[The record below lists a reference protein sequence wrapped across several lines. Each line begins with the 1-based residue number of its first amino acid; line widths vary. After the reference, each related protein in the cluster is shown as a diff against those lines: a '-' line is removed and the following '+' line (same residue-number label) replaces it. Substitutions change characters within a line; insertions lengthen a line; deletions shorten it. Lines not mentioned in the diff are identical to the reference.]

1 MTAPFLRGSMTFEDY
16 NYDLYNEHIL
26 IDPDLEESDEEL
38 KEKGKFHP
46 VKKVNQQIKEESNKN
61 KVRLIAPNL
70 RGFEEPHYQELLN
83 VRSKEDFYYDQQMR
97 EEQRKQQE
105 LEN

>member
-46 VKKVNQQIKEESNKN
+46 VKKVN
-61 KVRLIAPNL
+61 
-70 RGFEEPHYQELLN
+70 
-83 VRSKEDFYYDQQMR
+83 
-97 EEQRKQQE
+97 
-105 LEN
+105 